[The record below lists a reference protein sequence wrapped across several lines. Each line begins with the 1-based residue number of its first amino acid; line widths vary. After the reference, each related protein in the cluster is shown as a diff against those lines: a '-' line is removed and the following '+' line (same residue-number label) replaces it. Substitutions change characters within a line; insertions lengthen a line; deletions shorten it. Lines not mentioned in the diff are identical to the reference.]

1 MSPLESDYKMA
12 YEFLYYNTYK
22 FLSEKDK
29 EKLGIILNGKSIMH
43 RIAIALN
50 KLKKNYGYG
59 EKDS

>member
-1 MSPLESDYKMA
+1 MA
-12 YEFLYYNTYK
+12 YEFLYSNAYK
-22 FLSEKDK
+22 FLSKKTK
-29 EKLGIILNGKSIMH
+29 EQLETILNGKSIMH

>member
-1 MSPLESDYKMA
+1 MSSVEYNYKMA

-29 EKLGIILNGKSIMH
+29 EELRIILNGESVMNRISIV
-43 RIAIALN
+43 LD

-59 EKDS
+59 NKDS

>member
-1 MSPLESDYKMA
+1 MSSVEYNYKIA

-29 EKLGIILNGKSIMH
+29 EKLGIILNGESVMSRISIVLDKM
-43 RIAIALN
+43 
-50 KLKKNYGYG
+50 KKDYGYG

>member
-1 MSPLESDYKMA
+1 MPSLKPDYKMA
-12 YEFLYYNTYK
+12 YEFLYSNAYK
-22 FLSEKDK
+22 FLSKKAK
-29 EKLGIILNGKSIMH
+29 EQLETILNGKSIMH